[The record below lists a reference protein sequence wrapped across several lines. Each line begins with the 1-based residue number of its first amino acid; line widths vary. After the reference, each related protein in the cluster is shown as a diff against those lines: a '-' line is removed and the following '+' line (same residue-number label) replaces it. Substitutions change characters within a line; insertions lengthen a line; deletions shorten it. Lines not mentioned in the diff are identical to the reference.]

1 MHVKQLLVPLLLSG
15 LFLSSAAM
23 AETAQPAAD
32 AAGASPGQVPAASS
46 DSKPAEKPAHWSY
59 GGSEGPAYWG
69 ELSADYSQCSIGRNQ
84 SPVDLNQ
91 DDAIRSN
98 KDSVQVDYQPMGY
111 ELVNNGHTLQAT
123 PQGSQP
129 PLQIGSR
136 TFTLKQ
142 FHFHDP
148 SEHTFKGRHFPLE
161 LHLVHGAEDGALAVL
176 AVVFQEGDENPALA
190 PLVAESLSRGQTR
203 KLAEPLDIRPLLPK
217 KLSYFRLNGSLTT
230 PPCSEGVTWVVFS
243 SPVKASKAQIEALGQ
258 IMGGPNNRPVQP
270 LNARILVDED
280 R

>member
-69 ELSADYSQCSIGRNQ
+69 ELSTDYSQCSIGRNQ

-129 PLQIGSR
+129 PRSS
-136 TFTLKQ
+136 T
-142 FHFHDP
+142 
-148 SEHTFKGRHFPLE
+148 
-161 LHLVHGAEDGALAVL
+161 
-176 AVVFQEGDENPALA
+176 GDA
-190 PLVAESLSRGQTR
+190 P
-203 KLAEPLDIRPLLPK
+203 
-217 KLSYFRLNGSLTT
+217 
-230 PPCSEGVTWVVFS
+230 
-243 SPVKASKAQIEALGQ
+243 
-258 IMGGPNNRPVQP
+258 
-270 LNARILVDED
+270 
-280 R
+280 

>member
-1 MHVKQLLVPLLLSG
+1 MHIKQLLVPLLLSG

-59 GGSEGPAYWG
+59 GGNEGPAYWG
-69 ELSADYSQCSIGRNQ
+69 ELSTDYSQCSIGRNQ

-111 ELVNNGHTLQAT
+111 ELVNNGHTLRAT
-123 PQGSQP
+123 PQGTQP

-161 LHLVHGAEDGALAVL
+161 LHRCI
-176 AVVFQEGDENPALA
+176 A
-190 PLVAESLSRGQTR
+190 PKMVRWPCWPWCSRKGMRTRHWRRWSPSRCPRGQTR
-203 KLAEPLDIRPLLPK
+203 KLTEPLDIRPLLPK

-243 SPVKASKAQIEALGQ
+243 SPVTASKAQIEALSRL
-258 IMGGPNNRPVQP
+258 MGGPNNRPVQP
-270 LNARILVDED
+270 LNARILVDDD

>member
-15 LFLSSAAM
+15 LFLSYAAM

-91 DDAIRSN
+91 DDAIRSS
-98 KDSVQVDYQPMGY
+98 KDAVQVDYQPMGY

-148 SEHTFKGRHFPLE
+148 SEHTFKGRHFPLD

-203 KLAEPLDIRPLLPK
+203 KLAEP
-217 KLSYFRLNGSLTT
+217 
-230 PPCSEGVTWVVFS
+230 
-243 SPVKASKAQIEALGQ
+243 VKASKAQIEALGQ

-270 LNARILVDED
+270 LNARILVDDD

>member
-1 MHVKQLLVPLLLSG
+1 
-15 LFLSSAAM
+15 M

-59 GGSEGPAYWG
+59 GGNEGPAYWG
-69 ELSADYSQCSIGRNQ
+69 ELSTDYSQCSIGRNQ

-123 PQGSQP
+123 PQGTQP

-161 LHLVHGAEDGALAVL
+161 LHLVHRAEDGALAVL

-203 KLAEPLDIRPLLPK
+203 KLTEPLDIRPLLPK

-243 SPVKASKAQIEALGQ
+243 SPVTASKAQIEALGQ

-270 LNARILVDED
+270 LNARILVDDD

>member
-59 GGSEGPAYWG
+59 GGNEGPAYWG
-69 ELSADYSQCSIGRNQ
+69 ELSTDYSQCSIGRNQ

-123 PQGSQP
+123 P
-129 PLQIGSR
+129 
-136 TFTLKQ
+136 
-142 FHFHDP
+142 
-148 SEHTFKGRHFPLE
+148 
-161 LHLVHGAEDGALAVL
+161 
-176 AVVFQEGDENPALA
+176 
-190 PLVAESLSRGQTR
+190 
-203 KLAEPLDIRPLLPK
+203 
-217 KLSYFRLNGSLTT
+217 
-230 PPCSEGVTWVVFS
+230 
-243 SPVKASKAQIEALGQ
+243 
-258 IMGGPNNRPVQP
+258 
-270 LNARILVDED
+270 
-280 R
+280 

>member
-1 MHVKQLLVPLLLSG
+1 MRGDDHGV
-15 LFLSSAAM
+15 
-23 AETAQPAAD
+23 
-32 AAGASPGQVPAASS
+32 AGASPGQVSAASS

-59 GGSEGPAYWG
+59 GGSEGSVYWG
-69 ELSADYSQCSIGRNQ
+69 ELSTDYSQCSIGRNQ

-91 DDAIRSN
+91 DDAIRSS

-161 LHLVHGAEDGALAVL
+161 LHLVHGVEDGALAVL
-176 AVVFQEGDENPALA
+176 AVVFQEGEENPVLA
-190 PLVAESLSRGQTR
+190 PLVAESLSKGQTC

-230 PPCSEGVTWVVFS
+230 PPCSEGVT
-243 SPVKASKAQIEALGQ
+243 
-258 IMGGPNNRPVQP
+258 
-270 LNARILVDED
+270 
-280 R
+280 